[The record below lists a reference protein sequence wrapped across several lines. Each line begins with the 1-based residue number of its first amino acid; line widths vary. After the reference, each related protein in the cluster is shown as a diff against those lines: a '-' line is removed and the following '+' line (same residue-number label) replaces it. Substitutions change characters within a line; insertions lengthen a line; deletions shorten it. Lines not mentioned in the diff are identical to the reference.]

1 MAQTKINLDNT
12 INCSLQVKDY
22 AYVSDI
28 LAGGITSEPKF
39 IGEILDVQPSYIIV
53 NKDKSALDIE
63 FPTGI
68 SGMFLMFE
76 KRIEA
81 NDSSLK
87 GYFANIT
94 FENHSNQYAELF
106 AISSEVNASSK

>member
-1 MAQTKINLDNT
+1 MAHTKINLDT
-12 INCSLQVKDY
+12 SKNCSLQVKDY
-22 AYVSDI
+22 AYVSSV
-28 LAGGITSEPKF
+28 LAGGRTSEPKF
-39 IGEILDVQPSYIIV
+39 IGEILDVQSGYIIV
-53 NKDKSALDIE
+53 DKDISALNIQ
-63 FPTGI
+63 FPLGI

-94 FENHSNQYAELF
+94 FENYSNQYAELF

>member
-39 IGEILDVQPSYIIV
+39 IGEI
-53 NKDKSALDIE
+53 
-63 FPTGI
+63 
-68 SGMFLMFE
+68 
-76 KRIEA
+76 
-81 NDSSLK
+81 
-87 GYFANIT
+87 
-94 FENHSNQYAELF
+94 
-106 AISSEVNASSK
+106 